1 MVVSR
6 ATCAVGVPGA
16 LGRGALPACK
26 ARAGQLCSWVHMV
39 QRMTFR
45 AQNVQKAFGCE
56 GTYGSEDCGAES
68 V

>member
-45 AQNVQKAFGCE
+45 AQNVQRAFGSE